1 MRFDAGR
8 LKKGWMQAKGLQG
21 DELTAFAVVYSAT
34 HGRKLKTVTSQYV
47 SKWLECDELHARRTL
62 NQLADRGLL
71 NTLKI
76 VEFSETKNIY
86 AAAVGL

>member
-1 MRFDAGR
+1 MRFNADQ
-8 LKKGWMQAKGLQG
+8 LKKAWMKEKGLRG

-34 HGRKLKTVTSQYV
+34 HGRRLKTVTSQYV
-47 SKWLECDELHARRTL
+47 AKWLGCDELHARRTL
-62 NQLADRGLL
+62 NRLADRGLL

-86 AAAVGL
+86 AAVGL